1 MKSKLAILLWATSSD
16 APHLCAAPFMYAA
29 SAAAMDAEVEIH
41 FAGKS
46 VELLV
51 HGVASK
57 ICTSEEEVRPI
68 YSFMQDAAGA
78 GVKFFACSHSV
89 AAHLRGQGDF
99 IPEYSGIAGAASFV
113 ARVLDPDWTVLSF

>member
-16 APHLCAAPFMYAA
+16 TPHLCAAPFMYAA
-29 SAAAMDAEVEIH
+29 AAAAMDAEVEIH

-51 HGVASK
+51 RGVASR
-57 ICTSEEEVRPI
+57 IATSEAEPRPV

-78 GVKFFACSHSV
+78 EVKFFACSHSV
-89 AAHLRGQGDF
+89 AAHLRGQRDF
-99 IPEYSGIAGAASFV
+99 IPEFSGIAGAASFV